1 MSARRLVPSSYSTI
15 GPFFLKPL
23 VDGFED
29 LTLCNDKIARGKH
42 ILLAGRV
49 VEEGNVG
56 VLNAIVEI
64 WQADANGVF
73 AHPLDPR
80 SAEADPGFFGWGRA
94 RTDRDGRYQF
104 RTIVP
109 GPSREEDGAVRCPHI
124 NVMVLAIGLTRR
136 LVTTAFFSDTPE
148 PVDDPVWNCVPSR
161 TRSRLRVA
169 RDESLDRGGVP
180 AYRFDIVLRGENETP
195 FFLD

>member
-1 MSARRLVPSSYSTI
+1 MVPSSYSTI

-49 VEEGNVG
+49 VEEGNLG

-109 GPSREEDGAVRCPHI
+109 GPSQEENGAVRCPHI

-136 LVTTAFFSDTPE
+136 LVTTAFFPDTPD
-148 PVDDPVWNCVPSR
+148 PVDDPVWNCVPSAK
-161 TRSRLRVA
+161 RSRLGVA

>member
-1 MSARRLVPSSYSTI
+1 MSTRRLVPSSYSTI

-29 LTLCNDKIARGKH
+29 LTLCNDQIARGKH

-56 VLNAIVEI
+56 VPNAIVEI

-104 RTIVP
+104 RTILP
-109 GPSREEDGAVRCPHI
+109 GPSREENGVVRCPHI

-136 LVTTAFFSDTPE
+136 LVTTVFFSDTPE
-148 PVDDPVWNCVPSR
+148 SVDDPVWNCVPSA
-161 TRSRLRVA
+161 TRSRLRAA

>member
-23 VDGFED
+23 VDGFGD
-29 LTLCNDKIARGKH
+29 LTLSNDKIARGKR

-56 VLNAIVEI
+56 VLNAVVEI
-64 WQADANGVF
+64 WQPDANGVF

-94 RTDRDGRYQF
+94 RTDQEGRYQF
-104 RTIVP
+104 RTILP
-109 GPSREEDGAVRCPHI
+109 GPSREENGAVRCPHI

-136 LVTTAFFSDTPE
+136 LVTTAFFSDTPD

-161 TRSRLRVA
+161 TRSRLHVA
-169 RDESLDRGGVP
+169 RDESLDRSGVP

>member
-29 LTLCNDKIARGKH
+29 LTLCNDKIARGEH

-56 VLNAIVEI
+56 VQNAIVEI

-94 RTDRDGRYQF
+94 RTDQEGRYQF
-104 RTIVP
+104 RTILP
-109 GPSREEDGAVRCPHI
+109 GPSLEENGAVRCPHI

-136 LVTTAFFSDTPE
+136 LVTTAFFSDTPD

>member
-29 LTLCNDKIARGKH
+29 LTLCHDKIARGKH

-56 VLNAIVEI
+56 VLNAVVEI

-80 SAEADPGFFGWGRA
+80 SVEADPGFFGWGRA
-94 RTDRDGRYQF
+94 RTDQEGRYQF
-104 RTIVP
+104 RTILP
-109 GPSREEDGAVRCPHI
+109 GPSREENGAVRCPHI

-136 LVTTAFFSDTPE
+136 LVTTAFFSDTPD

>member
-49 VEEGNVG
+49 VEEGNLG

-73 AHPLDPR
+73 RHPLDPR

-104 RTIVP
+104 RTILP
-109 GPSREEDGAVRCPHI
+109 GPSLEENGAVRCPHI

-136 LVTTAFFSDTPE
+136 LVTTAFFSDTPD
-148 PVDDPVWNCVPSR
+148 PVDDPVWNCVPSQ

>member
-1 MSARRLVPSSYSTI
+1 MSASRLVPSSYSTI

-29 LTLCNDKIARGKH
+29 LTLCNDKVARGKH

-56 VLNAIVEI
+56 VLNAVVEI

-94 RTDRDGRYQF
+94 RTDQEGRYQF
-104 RTIVP
+104 RTILP
-109 GPSREEDGAVRCPHI
+109 GPSREENGAVRCPHI

-136 LVTTAFFSDTPE
+136 MVTTAFFSDKPD

>member
-29 LTLCNDKIARGKH
+29 LTICNDKTARGKH

-49 VEEGNVG
+49 VEEGKVG
-56 VLNAIVEI
+56 VPNAIVEI

-104 RTIVP
+104 RTILP
-109 GPSREEDGAVRCPHI
+109 GPSREENGALRCPHI

-136 LVTTAFFSDTPE
+136 LVTTAFFSEVPD
-148 PVDDPVWNCVPSR
+148 PVDDPVWNCVPR
-161 TRSRLRVA
+161 ATRSRLRVA

>member
-56 VLNAIVEI
+56 VLNAVVEI
-64 WQADANGVF
+64 WQADADGVF

-94 RTDRDGRYQF
+94 RTDQEGRYQF
-104 RTIVP
+104 RTILP
-109 GPSREEDGAVRCPHI
+109 GPSREENGAVRCPHI

-136 LVTTAFFSDTPE
+136 LVTTAFFSDTPD

>member
-1 MSARRLVPSSYSTI
+1 MSASRPVPSSYSTI

-56 VLNAIVEI
+56 VLNAVVEI

-94 RTDRDGRYQF
+94 RTDQEGRYQF
-104 RTIVP
+104 RTILP
-109 GPSREEDGAVRCPHI
+109 GPSREENGAVRCPHI

-136 LVTTAFFSDTPE
+136 MVTTAFFSDKPD

>member
-56 VLNAIVEI
+56 VLNAVVEI
-64 WQADANGVF
+64 WQADADGVF

-94 RTDRDGRYQF
+94 RTDQEGRYQF
-104 RTIVP
+104 RTILP
-109 GPSREEDGAVRCPHI
+109 GPSLEENGAVRCPHI

-136 LVTTAFFSDTPE
+136 LVTTAFFSDTPD

>member
-56 VLNAIVEI
+56 VLNAVVEI
-64 WQADANGVF
+64 WQADADGVF

-80 SAEADPGFFGWGRA
+80 SAEADPGFFGWGRV
-94 RTDRDGRYQF
+94 RTDQEGRYQF
-104 RTIVP
+104 RTILP
-109 GPSREEDGAVRCPHI
+109 GPSLEENGAVRCPHI

-136 LVTTAFFSDTPE
+136 LVTTAFFSDTPD

>member
-56 VLNAIVEI
+56 VLNAVVEI

-94 RTDRDGRYQF
+94 RTDPDGRYQF
-104 RTIVP
+104 RTILP
-109 GPSREEDGAVRCPHI
+109 GPSREENGAVRCPHI

-148 PVDDPVWNCVPSR
+148 PVDDPVWSCVPSA

-169 RDESLDRGGVP
+169 RDESFDRSGLA

>member
-1 MSARRLVPSSYSTI
+1 MSASRLVPSSYSTI

-29 LTLCNDKIARGKH
+29 LTLCNDKVARGKH

-56 VLNAIVEI
+56 VLNAVVEI

-94 RTDRDGRYQF
+94 RTDQEGRYQF
-104 RTIVP
+104 RTILP
-109 GPSREEDGAVRCPHI
+109 GPSREENGAVRCPHI

-136 LVTTAFFSDTPE
+136 LVTTAFFSDTPNA
-148 PVDDPVWNCVPSR
+148 VDDPVWNCVPSR

>member
-56 VLNAIVEI
+56 VLNAVVEI

-94 RTDRDGRYQF
+94 RTDQEGRYQF
-104 RTIVP
+104 RTILP
-109 GPSREEDGAVRCPHI
+109 GPSREENGAVRCPHI

-136 LVTTAFFSDTPE
+136 LVTTAFFSDTQD

>member
-1 MSARRLVPSSYSTI
+1 MSASRPVPSSYSTI

-29 LTLCNDKIARGKH
+29 LTLCNDKVARGKH

-56 VLNAIVEI
+56 VLNAVVEI

-94 RTDRDGRYQF
+94 RTDQEGRYQF
-104 RTIVP
+104 RTILP
-109 GPSREEDGAVRCPHI
+109 GPSREENGAVRCPHI

-136 LVTTAFFSDTPE
+136 MVTTAFFSDKPD

>member
-29 LTLCNDKIARGKH
+29 LTLCNDQIARGKH

-56 VLNAIVEI
+56 VLNAVVEI

-94 RTDRDGRYQF
+94 RTDQEGRYQF
-104 RTIVP
+104 RTILP
-109 GPSREEDGAVRCPHI
+109 GPSREENGAVRCPHI

-136 LVTTAFFSDTPE
+136 LVTTAFFSDTPD

-169 RDESLDRGGVP
+169 RDESLDHGGVP

>member
-1 MSARRLVPSSYSTI
+1 MSASRPVPSSYSTI

-56 VLNAIVEI
+56 VLNAVVEI

-94 RTDRDGRYQF
+94 RTDQEGRYQF
-104 RTIVP
+104 RTILP
-109 GPSREEDGAVRCPHI
+109 GPSREENRAVRCPHI

-136 LVTTAFFSDTPE
+136 LVTTAFFSETPD

>member
-49 VEEGNVG
+49 AEEGNVG
-56 VLNAIVEI
+56 VLNALVEI

-109 GPSREEDGAVRCPHI
+109 GPSREENGGVRCPHI

-136 LVTTAFFSDTPE
+136 LVTTAFFSDTPNA
-148 PVDDPVWNCVPSR
+148 VDDPVWNCVPSR

-169 RDESLDRGGVP
+169 RDQSLDRGGVP

>member
-1 MSARRLVPSSYSTI
+1 MSTRRLVPSSYSTI

-56 VLNAIVEI
+56 VLNAVVEI
-64 WQADANGVF
+64 WQADADGVF

-94 RTDRDGRYQF
+94 RTDQEGRYQF
-104 RTIVP
+104 RTILP
-109 GPSREEDGAVRCPHI
+109 GPSLEENGAVRCPHI

-136 LVTTAFFSDTPE
+136 LVTTAFFSDTPD